1 MTLEERKYP
10 GELAS
15 PQQVHALAEEYRRA
29 ASHILQLGRPGKP
42 LSRAPFRMAAI
53 HAIELYLTALLLH
66 FGLNPNQIRKMQHDL
81 SARTEHALEA
91 GLRLRAKTAKHL
103 QSLSQNREYLVTRY
117 GPELAATTSQLN
129 RLTATLEE
137 VATKVT
143 VLITLPPRRP
153 KQSHSA
159 ADELDGQNPQTLLQE
174 AKSKDTTNARQ

>member
-15 PQQVHALAEEYRRA
+15 PQEVHALAEEYRKA
-29 ASHILQLGRPGKP
+29 ASLLLQLSRRGKP
-42 LSRAPFRMAAI
+42 LTRAPFRMAAI

-66 FGLNPNQIRKMQHDL
+66 FGLIPSQIRKMQHDL
-81 SARTEHALEA
+81 SVRTEHALEA

-117 GPELAATTSQLN
+117 GPELAATASQIN
-129 RLTATLEE
+129 RLSATLEE

-143 VLITLPPRRP
+143 VLITLPPSRP

-159 ADELDGQNPQTLLQE
+159 TDELQGRQG
-174 AKSKDTTNARQ
+174 TTRR